1 MQVSKLLFD
10 RLWNLQKP
18 LRDDKEFTETH
29 GKWKAFHTGSNLSC
43 WVHIC
48 QHYELYKARCEE
60 EGLPEHHWAIPC
72 SIWNARQEPQI
83 HGKGAKQGTLDL
95 MVMKVVG
102 PQVFMHKNLIHA
114 ATQFITVDDQ
124 VRLTIEAMP
133 IMSQS
138 SISHLQLLAKQYFRT
153 VWLQCSQSQYHLTYR
168 APMMS

>member
-29 GKWKAFHTGSNLSC
+29 RKWKAFHTGSNLSC

-48 QHYELYKARCEE
+48 QHYELYKAQCEE
-60 EGLPEHHWAIPC
+60 EGLPDHHWAIPH
-72 SIWNARQEPQI
+72 SIWNARQEPQM
-83 HGKGAKQGTLDL
+83 HGKGAKQRTLDL
-95 MVMKVVG
+95 MVTKVVG
-102 PQVFMHKNLIHA
+102 PQVFTCKNLIHA
-114 ATQFITVDDQ
+114 ATQFITVNDQ

-138 SISHLQLLAKQYFRT
+138 SISHLQLLAKQYFGT
-153 VWLQCSQSQYHLTYR
+153 VWLQCSQSQYRLTYR
-168 APMMS
+168 ALMMS